1 MRLYDVEQVAQKDLL
16 DSEPEEEYDALAE
29 KAFKEKKKF
38 NDFKF

>member
-1 MRLYDVEQVAQKDLL
+1 MRLYDVEQKAQADLL
-16 DSEPEEEYDALAE
+16 DSGQEEEYDELAA